1 VRFVSQDGVDDTV
14 QVAFC
19 AERARFYLACLA
31 RPDVRPRLRLSPPA
45 VRDARLSSYVP
56 VSLEL
61 TSALKLLLDVL
72 GERADGYVVLLHC
85 CSACWLTAFRVRVY
99 VFLSMVDVFPDDFED
114 SSLRAAYNS
123 CRVELG
129 NVYRA
134 LAAEKK
140 KLKVAF
146 DYSAELA
153 AARQWYTRALEYTM
167 CEYR

>member
-1 VRFVSQDGVDDTV
+1 MRFVSQDGVDDTV

-85 CSACWLTAFRVRVY
+85 CFALFLNASPVC